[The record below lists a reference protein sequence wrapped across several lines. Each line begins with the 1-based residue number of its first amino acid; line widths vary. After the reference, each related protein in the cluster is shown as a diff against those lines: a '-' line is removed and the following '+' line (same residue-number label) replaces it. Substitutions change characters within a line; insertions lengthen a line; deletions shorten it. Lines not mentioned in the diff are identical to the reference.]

1 MILEHETC
9 WNSGS
14 ALSAREVAP
23 NDLAF
28 LEDVFDR
35 TDEHHAADFLDHQL
49 WALRTSLDQDAI
61 IVPLFVDDGT
71 IDSCTL

>member
-1 MILEHETC
+1 MILEHRNMSESC
-9 WNSGS
+9 S

-28 LEDVFDR
+28 LNDVFDR
-35 TDEHHAADFLDHQL
+35 TDEDHAADFLDHQL